1 MGIFKEE
8 VRALED
14 LQRRQSSMWNDSAD
28 YGVQATDE
36 VKSTMRWVL
45 KSLLA
50 LEESKVVWKMDD
62 NGITQRQYELTVYFS
77 MEDGVT
83 FNVLYYKGPKR
94 EFFSIDAKR
103 ALAYSPVASN
113 RDAAP
118 GPLLKEYFNV
128 SDEEMRVG

>member
-1 MGIFKEE
+1 MGVFKEE

-36 VKSTMRWVL
+36 VKDTMRWVI

-50 LEESKVVWKMDD
+50 LDESKIVWKMDD

-77 MEDGVT
+77 KDDGVT
-83 FNVLYYKGPKR
+83 FTVLYYKGR
-94 EFFSIDAKR
+94 GTEFFSIDSRR
-103 ALAYSPVASN
+103 ASRHSTVRVATPP
-113 RDAAP
+113 A
-118 GPLLKEYFNV
+118 LLKEYFNV